1 MPASCSTLLNAV
13 NHGRKNQFSE
23 LIYMNVLKV
32 AYGKMLRLQQD
43 VHTFVVYMCLLMHL
57 IIKIVYLV
65 VRLY

>member
-1 MPASCSTLLNAV
+1 
-13 NHGRKNQFSE
+13 
-23 LIYMNVLKV
+23 MNVLKV